1 MTQTRYTVTDLASMP
16 EDGKRRELLN
26 GELVILDSSSPDH
39 QTIIGNVLIT
49 VEAFLRQHRLG
60 RVFLAPVD
68 VVLEIDEVLVP
79 DLVFVSTERLGIVK
93 KRIEGAPDWVV
104 EVLSESTR
112 RRDLHQKRDL
122 YSRHGVRTYWVIDP
136 EGEEVRVWENGDGP
150 TIFERGAT
158 LSVSSLPGF
167 ELSIEE
173 VFNLEY

>member
-26 GELVILDSSSPDH
+26 GELIVLDSPNTDH
-39 QTIIGNVLIT
+39 QTILSNVYDA
-49 VEAFLRQHRLG
+49 VKMFLKAHRLG
-60 RVFLAPVD
+60 RVFFAPVD
-68 VVLEIDEVLVP
+68 VVLEMDDVLVP
-79 DLVFVSTERLGIVK
+79 DLVFVSNERLEIIK
-93 KRIEGAPDWVV
+93 KRIEGAPDWVI

-122 YSRHGVRTYWVIDP
+122 YTRHGVRTYWVIDP
-136 EGEEVRVWENGDGP
+136 ESEEIRVWENGDGP

-167 ELSIEE
+167 KLSLDE
-173 VFNLEY
+173 VFNLEF